1 MNLDVIADIRT
12 FMKDTLAKEQLSCS
26 AEKERLRLV
35 SLLEARENSPAP
47 YLDMSPAK
55 KCESVK
61 EKNED
66 DINNQCYE
74 ELSDTRSSLTS
85 DYSLTEK
92 NERNRIGMDDL
103 GGNLYYNI
111 PDVFI
116 STYWDAENER
126 RRIPESRNSVCSLSG
141 RSQSGKG
148 SADGTESS
156 ESVSGSSS
164 SLAGSSFGAPP
175 KSTLSATADGV
186 LAVSPSA
193 LRYTASKCGPLTRK
207 EKFLFLDHHKQ
218 YWAALVG
225 RLLFIYTSE
234 KESKPVAEI
243 SVENYQA
250 RPVSTKSESP
260 KKDCSFEIFCPGNKT
275 YQFTAPSNNEMDQ
288 WVAAISQAGK
298 SETPGNGPVSNQKSQ
313 TQTQSE
319 TTLASGARQLP
330 SIPDE
335 HQLQAYDMPDARARP
350 VTLIAPEQYE
360 LMNTDDFYHCIDN
373 DNASLKQSAS
383 QRNSTNLNE
392 EDLTYE
398 NDDVIDENFYYN
410 VVSPCESESFYD
422 TIPGV
427 TEKKLMLERE
437 LQLKYLQEQ
446 QILLKQQEEPCK
458 KHCPDE
464 AGEENSTERLSAE
477 QKQNEKEDQASQQ
490 RTTKEQPIKKLSSSE
505 IRTGPVSSRI
515 QQIIQRI
522 EEAAGTSAK
531 SQKVVQNDFYEPVD
545 TSDGIVHS
553 RTISR

>member
-1 MNLDVIADIRT
+1 MNMNLDVIADIRI

-35 SLLEARENSPAP
+35 GLLEARENSPAP
-47 YLDMSPAK
+47 YLDMCPAK

-61 EKNED
+61 ENNED

-85 DYSLTEK
+85 DYSLGEK
-92 NERNRIGMDDL
+92 NERNRMGIDDL

-126 RRIPESRNSVCSLSG
+126 RRIPESRNSVCSLSA
-141 RSQSGKG
+141 SQSGKG

-164 SLAGSSFGAPP
+164 SLAGSTFGGGTAPKTP
-175 KSTLSATADGV
+175 TTTTPDGV

-193 LRYTASKCGPLTRK
+193 LRYTASKCGPLSRK

-225 RLLFIYTSE
+225 RLLYIYTNE

-243 SVENYQA
+243 CVESYQA
-250 RPVSTKSESP
+250 RPVATKSESP

-288 WVAAISQAGK
+288 WVTAICEAGK
-298 SETPGNGPVSNQKSQ
+298 SEATGIAVTSQPESQ
-313 TQTQSE
+313 TQT
-319 TTLASGARQLP
+319 GARQLP

-335 HQLQAYDMPDARARP
+335 QALVQAYDMPDARARP
-350 VTLIAPEQYE
+350 VAPQQYE
-360 LMNTDDFYHCIDN
+360 LINTDAYYHCIDN
-373 DNASLKQSAS
+373 DNATLKQVAS
-383 QRNSTNLNE
+383 QRNSRIE
-392 EDLTYE
+392 EELTYE

-437 LQLKYLQEQ
+437 LQMKYLREQ
-446 QILLKQQEEPCK
+446 QNLLIQQNAPCK
-458 KHCPDE
+458 DHDTNE
-464 AGEENSTERLSAE
+464 AGGKKITDQDSTE
-477 QKQNEKEDQASQQ
+477 QALYENQDETSQQ
-490 RTTKEQPIKKLSSSE
+490 LTTTPKEQPIKKSSNCE

-531 SQKVVQNDFYEPVD
+531 TQKTVHNDFYEPVD
-545 TSDGIVHS
+545 TSDAIAHS